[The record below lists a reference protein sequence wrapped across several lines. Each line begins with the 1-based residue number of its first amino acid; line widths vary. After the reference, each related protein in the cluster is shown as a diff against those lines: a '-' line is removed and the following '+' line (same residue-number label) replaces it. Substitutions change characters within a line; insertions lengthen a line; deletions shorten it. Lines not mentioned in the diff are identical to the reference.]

1 MWGRYVFA
9 AVLLAI
15 GLVGCATAPI
25 APQPPPATQTW
36 PEARTALQRLE
47 HFSLRGRVALSTGSD
62 GFNGGLH
69 WDESGDR
76 AQILIDG
83 PLGAGGVRIE
93 LQNTTLRVTTSSG
106 KQLDGEAARA
116 ELERRLGFELPLA
129 SLRYWIIGAPDPA
142 LPAEESVGS
151 LPRLDHLQQSGWQID
166 YPLYVASGGLWL
178 PKRLTLERGA
188 ARVRVVVDQWD
199 R

>member
-1 MWGRYVFA
+1 MT
-9 AVLLAI
+9 L
-15 GLVGCATAPI
+15 GLVGCATTPI

-36 PEARTALQRLE
+36 PEERAALQALG

-69 WDESGDR
+69 WDESADR

-83 PLGAGGVRIE
+83 PLGAGGIRIE
-93 LQNTTLRVTTSSG
+93 VQGRTLRVTTSSG
-106 KQLDGEAARA
+106 QQLDGEAARA

-129 SLRYWIIGAPDPA
+129 SLRYWIIGAPDPT

-166 YPLYVASGGLWL
+166 YPLYVAFGGLWL
-178 PKRLTLERGA
+178 PKRLTLERA
-188 ARVRVVVDQWD
+188 TARVRVVVDQWD